1 MLIRSSSIDLNPYI
15 EKACM
20 ADLGF
25 YCREVDTAI
34 PGEVSVCV
42 YVCVHT
48 HVCLYSCS
56 CVCVNI
62 VQLRKFDE
70 LDAYVVLSCE
80 ENFVFLPVTDMV
92 STVK

>member
-1 MLIRSSSIDLNPYI
+1 
-15 EKACM
+15 
-20 ADLGF
+20 
-25 YCREVDTAI
+25 
-34 PGEVSVCV
+34 
-42 YVCVHT
+42 
-48 HVCLYSCS
+48 VCLYLCS